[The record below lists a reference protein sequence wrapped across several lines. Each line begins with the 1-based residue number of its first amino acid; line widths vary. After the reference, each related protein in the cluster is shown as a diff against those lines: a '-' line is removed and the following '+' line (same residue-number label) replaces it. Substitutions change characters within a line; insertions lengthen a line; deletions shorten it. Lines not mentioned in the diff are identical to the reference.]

1 MSKIKITLNGEEKVL
16 ENQETIA
23 DLIQLYELD
32 IKKVAIEKDLQVIS
46 PDKYRL
52 TQINDG
58 CNIEIIHYIGGG

>member
-58 CNIEIIHYIGGG
+58 CNIEIIHFIGGG